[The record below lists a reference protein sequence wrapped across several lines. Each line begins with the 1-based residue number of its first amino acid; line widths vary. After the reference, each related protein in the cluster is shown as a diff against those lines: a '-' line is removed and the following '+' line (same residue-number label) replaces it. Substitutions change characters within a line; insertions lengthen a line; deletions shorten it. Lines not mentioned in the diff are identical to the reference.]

1 MTAILCATTLRL
13 ALIIR
18 RNELLRLQKKFPDI
32 YNCEDIDKDIASI
45 DAVLYEIEGNI
56 TEVMI
61 SPVTCKL
68 NR

>member
-1 MTAILCATTLRL
+1 MTAILSATTLRT
-13 ALIIR
+13 ALIDR
-18 RNELLRLQKKFPDI
+18 QTDLLRLQKEFPDI
-32 YNCEDIDKDIASI
+32 YNCENVDKAIASI

-61 SPVTCKL
+61 SPITCKL

>member
-1 MTAILCATTLRL
+1 MTAILSATTLRL
-13 ALIIR
+13 ALIDR
-18 RNELLRLQKKFPDI
+18 QAELLRLKKEFPDI
-32 YNCEDIDKDIASI
+32 YNRTDIDKAIASI

-61 SPVTCKL
+61 SPATCKL

>member
-1 MTAILCATTLRL
+1 MTAILSATTLRL
-13 ALIIR
+13 ALISR
-18 RNELLRLQKKFPDI
+18 RSELIYRQKTFPECFFNDEI
-32 YNCEDIDKDIASI
+32 NATIKSI
-45 DAVLYEIEGNI
+45 DEALYEIEGNI

>member
-1 MTAILCATTLRL
+1 MTIISASTLRT
-13 ALIIR
+13 ALIDR
-18 RNELLRLQKKFPDI
+18 QTDLLRLQKKFPDI
-32 YNCEDIDKDIASI
+32 YSCEDIDKAIASI

-61 SPVTCKL
+61 SPTTCKL